1 MASPLCN
8 YAIVAANQE
17 SRACGQAPSEALLNS
32 CVCTTFDAESI
43 AAFCANDALSEW
55 ESTYNGFVAQR
66 EKSCKIANMTVVP
79 HTLLPIPSEFQTQL
93 TASSGAVTS
102 ATGKATTRGS
112 QNTVTSASPAASESS
127 ITALTQAGRP
137 GSADYAQNTG
147 LSKSGE
153 SAVFS
158 ISVSALLAT
167 VLFFV

>member
-17 SRACGQAPSEALLNS
+17 SRACGQAPTEALLHS

-43 AAFCANDALSEW
+43 EAFCANDALSEW

-79 HTLLPIPSEFQTQL
+79 HTILPIPSELQTQL

-102 ATGKATTRGS
+102 ATGKATRAS
-112 QNTVTSASPAASESS
+112 QNTATSASPAPSESS
-127 ITALTQAGRP
+127 ITALTQSGTLA
-137 GSADYAQNTG
+137 SADYAQNTG

-153 SAVFS
+153 SAGFGVSVF
-158 ISVSALLAT
+158 ALLAT

>member
-17 SRACGQAPSEALLNS
+17 SRACGQAPTEALLNS

-43 AAFCANDALSEW
+43 EAFCANDALSEW

-79 HTLLPIPSEFQTQL
+79 HTILPIPSELQTQL
-93 TASSGAVTS
+93 TASSGAMTS
-102 ATGKATTRGS
+102 ATGKATTRAS
-112 QNTVTSASPAASESS
+112 QNTATSASSESS
-127 ITALTQAGRP
+127 ITALTQSGTL

-153 SAVFS
+153 SAGF
-158 ISVSALLAT
+158 SVSVFALLAT